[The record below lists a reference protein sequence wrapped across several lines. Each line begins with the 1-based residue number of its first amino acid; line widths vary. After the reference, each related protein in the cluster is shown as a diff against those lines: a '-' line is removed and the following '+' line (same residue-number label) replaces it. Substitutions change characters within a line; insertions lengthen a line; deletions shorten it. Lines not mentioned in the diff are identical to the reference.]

1 MKPHNNREITIIEK
15 IKNNP
20 GIRYRELAKITKIPN
35 STIGYYI
42 KKIEK
47 NQIIVTSRIDNSCRF
62 FMPEFSE
69 IQCRVITML
78 RGKNTKKIILALEKE
93 EMTFSSLVKKL
104 EVHSSTISV
113 NLKKLISFG
122 IVEKI
127 RDDKFI
133 LKTNDVVNIVNKYKS
148 ITTIFGLS
156 VFYNI
161 LQEQMKFI
169 FLIYGGMYS

>member
-1 MKPHNNREITIIEK
+1 VKPHNNRELAVIEE

-42 KKIEK
+42 KKLGR
-47 NQIIVTSRIDNSCRF
+47 NQIIVTSKIDNSCRF

-93 EMTFSSLVKKL
+93 KMTFSSLVEKL
-104 EVHSSTISV
+104 ETHPSTISV
-113 NLKKLISFG
+113 NLKKLINFE

-127 RDDKFI
+127 RNNIFV
-133 LKTNDVVNIVNKYKS
+133 LKTNDITNIVNKYKS
-148 ITTIFGLS
+148 ITVISGLS
-156 VFYNI
+156 IFHNI
-161 LQEQMKFI
+161 LQEQVNLI
-169 FLIYGGMYS
+169 FLIYGWYV